1 MRDRLNDLLPSRAV
15 ARRLYEL
22 ENELKQ
28 ARAYQRRYSKSP
40 ETISRWGLEQPAV
53 QQQEEGWF
61 ITYLDMMTLL
71 LVVMIVMLAFAGSL
85 SGNAQTDESIDLGA
99 ITLASVEE
107 TIAPPPV
114 DGEEEDAA
122 ALASPPVEA
131 DPTPAGDAPA
141 PAGGTGLLPGGPGL
155 FPGQSA
161 LADAAA
167 VSEPLP
173 GWTATWDIPS
183 PLAHPADIGPLP
195 RDAQPIA
202 KAASQLPPARSAQAL
217 YPGWSAADLAASF
230 IGPRRPA
237 KAPES
242 TQPAAA
248 LAANA
253 ESTPPVPDDDTPSE
267 GESLAAGLSLG
278 DLGNDV
284 EVVIHERSVSFR
296 INSEILFD
304 SSQADLSLSGL
315 AVLRRIVGVL
325 SETNHEVTVE
335 GHTDAVPVRR
345 NARYPSNWE
354 LSSARAGSVV
364 RYLQANGIHR
374 SRLKAVGYA
383 DTRPIAD
390 NHTPAGRAAN
400 RRVELM
406 LEKRD

>member
-1 MRDRLNDLLPSRAV
+1 MP
-15 ARRLYEL
+15 
-22 ENELKQ
+22 
-28 ARAYQRRYSKSP
+28 
-40 ETISRWGLEQPAV
+40 QP
-53 QQQEEGWF
+53 F
-61 ITYLDMMTLL
+61 P
-71 LVVMIVMLAFAGSL
+71 
-85 SGNAQTDESIDLGA
+85 NRC
-99 ITLASVEE
+99 
-107 TIAPPPV
+107 
-114 DGEEEDAA
+114 
-122 ALASPPVEA
+122 
-131 DPTPAGDAPA
+131 PA
-141 PAGGTGLLPGGPGL
+141 GLLPGISPPHWPTLPTSGRCHATL
-155 FPGQSA
+155 N
-161 LADAAA
+161 
-167 VSEPLP
+167 PLRR
-173 GWTATWDIPS
+173 
-183 PLAHPADIGPLP
+183 PLA
-195 RDAQPIA
+195 
-202 KAASQLPPARSAQAL
+202 SFPARSAQAL

-253 ESTPPVPDDDTPSE
+253 ESTPPVADDDTPSE